1 MAIHPTA
8 IVDRRAEL
16 DRGVEVGAYAIIE
29 ADARIGAEARL
40 WPHAYVAR
48 YTTLGARCQVHPF
61 AVVGHLPQD
70 AKYRD
75 APSYAEV
82 GDDTVIR
89 EHATIH
95 RGTEPESR
103 TIVGARCLLMSTAH
117 VAHNCVVADDV
128 VMANSALL
136 AGHARVGPR
145 AFLSGN
151 CAVHQFTRI
160 GELAMLSGGAVVVGD
175 VPPFVTVVN
184 RAVVGLN
191 VIGMRRAGVSAA
203 ERDEIRRA
211 FQTLYRGHQAW
222 RRAVAEVTARCQT
235 AAGRRLAEFL
245 RVPARRG
252 FLRGMRPYY
261 GEPDAGEST

>member
-1 MAIHPTA
+1 MTIHPTA

-16 DRGVEVGAYAIIE
+16 DASVEVGAYAIIE
-29 ADARIGAEARL
+29 ADVRIGAGTRI

-70 AKYRD
+70 VKYRD

-82 GDDTVIR
+82 GDDTVVR

-95 RGTEPESR
+95 RATEPDSR

-128 VMANSALL
+128 IMANGALL
-136 AGHARVGPR
+136 GGHTRVGPR

-151 CAVHQFTRI
+151 CAVHQFTRV
-160 GELAMLSGGAVVVGD
+160 GELAMIGGGAMVVGD
-175 VPPFVTVVN
+175 VPPFMTVLG

-203 ERDEIRRA
+203 ERDELRRA
-211 FQTLYRGHQAW
+211 FQTLYRGHYPW
-222 RRAVAEVTARCQT
+222 RRAVVEVTTRCQT
-235 AAGRRLAEFL
+235 PAGRRLADFL
-245 RVPARRG
+245 GTPARRG
-252 FLRGMRPYY
+252 FLHGVRPL
-261 GEPDAGEST
+261 GQPDAGDSA